1 VPLILIALGVAL
13 LVASIRGT
21 LQSSDPQN
29 PGFLDLLYQDFV
41 GSGNFFAWIVAI
53 GLVGAVGFYKPLRP
67 VSVAFMV
74 LIIIVFLLAAN
85 KGGKDFF
92 SSLGNQLLNR
102 GSSTTPVANS
112 AGLAAGGLFSLPSLQ
127 MPTLG
132 GAA

>member
-1 VPLILIALGVAL
+1 MPLILVAVGIALVI
-13 LVASIRGT
+13 ASIRGT

-41 GSGNFFAWIVAI
+41 GPGNFFAWIVAI
-53 GLVGAVGFYKPLRP
+53 ALVGAVGYYRPLRP
-67 VSVAFMV
+67 VSVAFMI

-92 SSLGNQLLNR
+92 SSLSGQLLNR
-102 GSSTTPVANS
+102 NQGTPAGVS
-112 AGLAAGGLFSLPSLQ
+112 GAGLAAGGLFSLPSLA

-132 GAA
+132 GS